1 MDKYITAKKY
11 LEQINAV
18 NLRLRSLASQRRSLE
33 DALYNVSPK
42 LTHTPR
48 APSRD
53 VHRMS
58 GLVAAKLDV
67 ENEMETA
74 SDKLAEVHKTI
85 NRVPDTCCQAV
96 LVARYVDGKRWGDIA
111 NEVGFS
117 QSRIYDFHRLGLEH
131 IACLLT
137 G

>member
-1 MDKYITAKKY
+1 LDKYITAKKY
-11 LEQINAV
+11 LEQINGV
-18 NLRLRSLASQRRSLE
+18 SLRLRSLASQRRSLE
-33 DALYNVSPK
+33 DALYNVSPT

-48 APSRD
+48 PPTPD

-67 ENEMETA
+67 ENAMEVA
-74 SDKLAEVHKTI
+74 SEKLAEVHKTI

-117 QSRIYDFHRLGLEH
+117 LSRVYDYHRLGLEY
-131 IACLLT
+131 IELLLA